1 MSFQSDLARDTY
13 QTDKITFAAYLIATG
28 KSELVKVLSNGT
40 DKRVTFVLAPTPT
53 VSDIAAFF
61 DGNAQVP
68 AINYSEAINELKR
81 QAYRVKGGNHHAI

>member
-1 MSFQSDLARDTY
+1 MSLKSNSTIDTY

-28 KSELVKVLSNGT
+28 KSELVNVLSNGT
-40 DKRVTFVLAPTPT
+40 DRRVTFVLAPTPT

-68 AINYSEAINELKR
+68 AINYSETINELKR
-81 QAYRVKGGNHHAI
+81 QAYRLKGGNHHAD